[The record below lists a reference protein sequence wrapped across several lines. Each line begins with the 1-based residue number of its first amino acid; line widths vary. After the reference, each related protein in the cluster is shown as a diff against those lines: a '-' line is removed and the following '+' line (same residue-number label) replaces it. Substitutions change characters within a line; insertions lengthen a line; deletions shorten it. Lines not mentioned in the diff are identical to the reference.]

1 MNHPDF
7 SSPLLLEEGISA
19 PETYRRIGVF
29 LDTLG
34 ALPKKSWRPSVDSR
48 GIRIEG
54 PGLGRM
60 KRLLEVLGEPAAGR
74 SLIHVVGTSG
84 KGSTALMI
92 AQALH
97 AAGRG
102 TAAFFSPHLTTLAE
116 RFWIRGR
123 FLEGEAAG
131 RCAARLMVAAAE
143 MASDGEIGPPS
154 YFETTLALLLLAAAE
169 ADCEYIVLE
178 AGLGGAYDATNAA
191 GPGAL
196 EVITPVGL
204 DHTDLLGDTV
214 GQIARDK
221 AGIITPGGRVI
232 SAASHPEARA
242 EIEAAAKERGAGL
255 FSPPGVKRLTHDG
268 AGCAF
273 DVLFD
278 DGLCW
283 EGMRTPMC
291 GAHQAGNAALAA
303 AACRLLDVEEADIR
317 AGIEAA
323 RLPGRIEPMPG
334 EPLIVLDGAHNRDKA
349 RALTGALS
357 GWPAARRHFVVGTM
371 GNKDYRGLCEELATP
386 GDRFY
391 ATLPPGG
398 TPRPGLPPKKLAEAL
413 RDAGAGSVET
423 VMDPWRAFERAIS
436 EAGEDDLVVVAGSLY
451 LAGELR
457 RRWFSEEAIIE
468 SGHSFPGYSFPKE
481 RWT

>member
-7 SSPLLLEEGISA
+7 SSSLLLEEGLSA
-19 PETYRRIGVF
+19 PETYRRVGVF
-29 LDTLG
+29 LDALG
-34 ALPKKSWRPSVDSR
+34 ALPKKSWRPSADSR

-60 KRLLEVLGEPAAGR
+60 KRLLEVLGGPAAGR
-74 SLIHVVGTSG
+74 KLIHVVGTSG

-92 AQALH
+92 AGALH
-97 AAGRG
+97 AAGRKA
-102 TAAFFSPHLTTLAE
+102 AAFFSPHLTALAE

-131 RCAARLMVAAAE
+131 RCAARLAEAAAE
-143 MASDGEIGPPS
+143 MAGDAEIGPPS
-154 YFETTLALLLLAAAE
+154 YFEGTLALLLLAAAE
-169 ADCEYIVLE
+169 TDCEYIVLE

-196 EVITPVGL
+196 EVITPIGL
-204 DHTDLLGDTV
+204 DHTDLLGGTV
-214 GQIARDK
+214 GRIARDK

-242 EIEAAAKERGAGL
+242 EIEAAARERGAGL
-255 FSPPGVKRLTHDG
+255 FSPPVVKRLTQDG

-273 DVLFD
+273 DIEFE
-278 DGLCW
+278 DGLNW
-283 EGMRTPMC
+283 EGMRTPMR

-303 AACRLLDVEEADIR
+303 GACRLLGLGEAAIR
-317 AGIEAA
+317 TGIGTA

-334 EPLIVLDGAHNRDKA
+334 EPLVVLDGAHNRDKA
-349 RALTGALS
+349 RALIGALN
-357 GWPAARRHFVVGTM
+357 GWPAPRRHFVVGTM
-371 GNKDYRGLCEELATP
+371 GDKDYRGLCEELAAP
-386 GDRFY
+386 GDRYY
-391 ATLPPGG
+391 ATMPPGG
-398 TPRPGLPPKKLAEAL
+398 TPRPGLPPEILAEAL
-413 RDAGAGSVET
+413 RDAGIGSVEV

-451 LAGELR
+451 LVGELR

-468 SGHSFPGYSFPKE
+468 SGNSFPGSSSPKE